1 MDERQH
7 NEGIPEFVEHDD
19 RQILEVAHDE
29 GMDDEEWEA
38 EDDEPSDRSAERV
51 SSSSRGSLDN
61 LADHAT
67 GIADG
72 KHVVR
77 DIACNDAARADH

>member
-38 EDDEPSDRSAERV
+38 EDDEPSDSQR
-51 SSSSRGSLDN
+51 
-61 LADHAT
+61 
-67 GIADG
+67 
-72 KHVVR
+72 
-77 DIACNDAARADH
+77 